1 MSRIANMTSGFRRK
15 YRTPRARINLVL
27 LTLCVILVLLFI
39 FLPVFWLL
47 ISSISTRSELLSV
60 PIHWIPENPTLQNYI
75 SVLLPGSAETEVART
90 FKITLRNSLVIAGS
104 VTLISLVI
112 GSLAAYA
119 LVRIR
124 FRFYGVLLI
133 FIIGTRMIPE
143 VSLVIPLYILAT
155 RIGIYNTPIVL
166 IAAYLCFALPFAIW
180 LIAAFFQTI
189 PLELE
194 DAARIDGCSR
204 LRTLFQIIM
213 PISAPGLVS
222 TALFVFLLAWDEFF
236 FALIFTST
244 VAAKTVPVAI
254 AEFTGRYVVDVTGM
268 MTGGVLA
275 AIPPVVLA
283 LIFQRYIVSGLTA
296 GAVKG

>member
-1 MSRIANMTSGFRRK
+1 MNKTRPFQIGN
-15 YRTPRARINLVL
+15 PRMLLNRVVLIVLVFLVL
-27 LTLCVILVLLFI
+27 VFIYLPVIWLVL
-39 FLPVFWLL
+39 
-47 ISSISTRSELLSV
+47 SSISTRAELLSV
-60 PIHWIPENPTLQNYI
+60 PIHWIPENPTFRNYAHI
-75 SVLLPGSAETEVART
+75 LLPGSTTSEVART
-90 FKITLRNSLVIAGS
+90 FKITLRNSLVIATS
-104 VTLISLVI
+104 VTIISLLV

-124 FRFYGVLLI
+124 FRFYDILLVG
-133 FIIGTRMIPE
+133 IIGTRMIPE
-143 VSLVIPLYILAT
+143 VSLVIPLYILAA
-155 RIGIYNTPIVL
+155 RIRILNTPFVL
-166 IAAYLCFALPFAIW
+166 IGTYLCFSLPFAIW
-180 LIAAFFQTI
+180 LMAAFFQTI

-204 LRTLFQIIM
+204 IRTLFQIIM

-254 AEFTGRYVVDVTGM
+254 AEFTGRYVVDVTAM

-275 AIPPVVLA
+275 AIPPVILA